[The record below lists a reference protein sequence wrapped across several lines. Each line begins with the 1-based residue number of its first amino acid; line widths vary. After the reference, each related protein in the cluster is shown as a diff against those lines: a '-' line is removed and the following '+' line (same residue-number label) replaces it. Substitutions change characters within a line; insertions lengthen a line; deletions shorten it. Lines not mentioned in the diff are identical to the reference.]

1 MSIKIFNQSMSEKT
15 RGALLV
21 AILIFA
27 YVFFIG
33 YSAPVTKDMGGLDEL
48 MKNPAIKVLIGNMTV
63 SITSFEGLL
72 ALKGFL
78 LMGLIVG
85 VYMAFLAA
93 SFLAGEVEHK
103 TCDLLLS
110 LPVSREA
117 IVLYRYLVMVPVI
130 GLIAICELLG
140 VYLSA
145 RYIGYNVDMTWFVYA
160 ILLMAVL
167 SLAAGAISMLIS
179 ALMSDGRNAALAS
192 VGVLV
197 AMYFIETLG
206 SSIEGLDWIRRF
218 SLFYY
223 QDLNSIIGLH
233 TVNWANFAVLLGAA
247 VVFLA
252 LAVIA
257 FKRRDINVT

>member
-1 MSIKIFNQSMSEKT
+1 MALEIFSQSMKEKMK
-15 RGALLV
+15 GALIV
-21 AILIFA
+21 AVLILL

-33 YSAPVTKDMGGLDEL
+33 YSAPATKNMGGLDDL
-48 MKNPAIKVLIGNMTV
+48 MKNPAIKALVGNMTV

-78 LMGLIVG
+78 IMGLVVG

-93 SFLAGEVEHK
+93 SFLAGEIEHK

-110 LPVSREA
+110 LPVSRES
-117 IVLYRYLVMVPVI
+117 IVLSRFLVMIPIVM
-130 GLIAICELLG
+130 LIAICEIAG

-145 RYIGYNVDMTWFVYA
+145 RYIEYNVDMTWFVYA
-160 ILLMAVL
+160 ITLMALL
-167 SLAAGAISMLIS
+167 SLAAGALAMLIS
-179 ALMSDGRNAALAS
+179 ALMSDGRSAALAS

-197 AMYFIETLG
+197 GMYFLETLG
-206 SSIEGLDWIRRF
+206 SSIEGLDWIRRL

-233 TVNWANFAVLLGAA
+233 QVNWGNFGILLAAA

-252 LAVIA
+252 LAVLA
-257 FKRRDINVT
+257 FKRRDIMVA